1 MSSTNECT
9 MVDCLLSIATETIQ
23 MKGTR
28 LIKGNAI
35 ATADRGG
42 ATDGVAEI
50 SWAIG
55 DKEGAALPCGFGAW
69 DEAVCE
75 PKTLGYDEVILVLEG
90 TFGVESSDGA
100 RVQGNAG
107 DVIELSKGATVKY
120 FGSKAKLF
128 FVTN

>member
-1 MSSTNECT
+1 MK
-9 MVDCLLSIATETIQ
+9 SI
-23 MKGTR
+23 R
-28 LIKGNAI
+28 LIKANSI

-42 ATDGVAEI
+42 ATNGTAEI

-69 DEAVCE
+69 DEALCE

-90 TFGVESSDGA
+90 SFGVEASDGT
-100 RVQGNAG
+100 RVEGGPG
-107 DVIELSKGATVKY
+107 DVIELAKGATVKY